1 MERDG
6 PKPLVTMPHCS
17 TQHRSIREA
26 TPRST
31 LPKVQSGVHATIEP
45 MSEHT
50 YEERVQALEDELD
63 IPTSD
68 VQAIVDADDLP
79 ARPSNEAPSFAPAH

>member
-1 MERDG
+1 
-6 PKPLVTMPHCS
+6 
-17 TQHRSIREA
+17 
-26 TPRST
+26 
-31 LPKVQSGVHATIEP
+31 